1 MPLSL
6 MTEKKWCLYRHTSPS
21 GKVYI
26 GITSKKPHIRW
37 GLNGHNYLSSKA
49 FYNAI
54 LKYGWNNIK
63 HEVLFPDLE
72 EDRAKKLEISLISH
86 YKKLGIS
93 YNITDGGQGTLGLT
107 KTPEQKEAL
116 RIFHLGKKL
125 SQETRKKTSEVR
137 KGRPGT
143 MLGKKH
149 SDSTKRKLSI
159 AMSGELNPWYGK
171 KRTEEQKLIFR
182 LAQKTRKAVA
192 KVDPVTGE
200 IMEQYNSIN
209 EAASILK
216 CSPSHL
222 SECCRGKRE
231 LFNNYKWIFI

>member
-1 MPLSL
+1 
-6 MTEKKWCLYRHTSPS
+6 MTEKKWCLYRHISPS

-26 GITSKKPHIRW
+26 GITSKRPYIRW
-37 GLNGHNYLSSKA
+37 GLNGNNYISSRA

-54 LKYGWNNIK
+54 LKYGWDNIK
-63 HEVLFPDLE
+63 HEVLFLDLGE
-72 EDRAKKLEISLISH
+72 NKAKELEMSLISH

-107 KTPEQKEAL
+107 KTLQQKEVL
-116 RIFHLGKKL
+116 RMAHLGKKL
-125 SQETRKKTSEVR
+125 SQETRKKMSEVR
-137 KGRPGT
+137 KGKPGT

-149 SDSTKRKLSI
+149 SESTKIKMSL
-159 AMSGELNPWYGK
+159 AKSGELNPQYGK
-171 KRTEEQKLIFR
+171 RRTEEQKLVFR

-192 KVDPVTGE
+192 KVDPVTDE
-200 IMEQYNSIN
+200 IIEQYNSIN
-209 EAASILK
+209 EAAKILR

-222 SECCRGKRE
+222 SECCRGKKK